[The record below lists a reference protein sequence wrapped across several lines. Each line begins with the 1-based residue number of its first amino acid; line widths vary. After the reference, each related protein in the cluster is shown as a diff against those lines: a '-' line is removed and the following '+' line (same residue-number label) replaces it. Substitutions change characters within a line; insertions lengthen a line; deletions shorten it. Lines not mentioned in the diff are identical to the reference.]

1 MPRKPEI
8 GATRASHVYR
18 VRVPESLW
26 VQWHEYCT
34 KENAQHA
41 DALRSLMGYLIKG
54 NFPPDVRRWLEKDG
68 EPDYGPKERLE
79 IRFTPSEFAALT
91 ARAASEFSTPQR
103 WVANAVRASLTNNP
117 QFMLDSTKTVRDS
130 SRQLRAIGRNLN
142 QIAKKLNQDQPV
154 TVKTEQVDK
163 LVAYIEAHTTKVG
176 DLLDASLSRWMIQ
189 EEGSDGYKET

>member
-8 GATRASHVYR
+8 GATRESAVYQ
-18 VRVPESLW
+18 VRVPAPLKI
-26 VQWHEYCT
+26 QW
-34 KENAQHA
+34 NQHCA
-41 DALRSLMGYLIKG
+41 KQGTTPSAALRSLMRYIIKDDM
-54 NFPPDVRRWLEKDG
+54 PPEVRRWLEQDG

-79 IRFTPSEFAALT
+79 TRFTPSEFAALT
-91 ARAASEFSTPQR
+91 ARAASEGSSPQR

-117 QFMLDSTKTVRDS
+117 QFMLDSTKTLRDS

-189 EEGSDGYKET
+189 EEGGDGYKET